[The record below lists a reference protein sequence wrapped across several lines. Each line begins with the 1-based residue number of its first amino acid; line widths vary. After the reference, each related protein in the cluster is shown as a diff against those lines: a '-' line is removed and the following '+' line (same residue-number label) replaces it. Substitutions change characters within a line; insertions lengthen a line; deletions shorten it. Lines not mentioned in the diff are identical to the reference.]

1 MGCCHVRDLRTL
13 TATGAS
19 STTRRTL
26 TGATVGALAL
36 LGALI
41 GATGAYL
48 APHRLGTT
56 PQPALAELRAH
67 HRPDRHPSRRPGVPA
82 SRRPPPS
89 PAGCWPDEN
98 RPPSPDSRSNEPH
111 PLHPVGSDITA
122 VSARAACCPRD
133 TAEQPCSVAAADL
146 CCRVMNFFTDPGC
159 AHAWITAHPQVDGV
173 VVTGDQAVRLGVDI
187 FGRLLHD

>member
-1 MGCCHVRDLRTL
+1 VRDLRTL

-48 APHRLGTT
+48 APYRLVPPHNLHWLSYVPITDLTGI
-56 PQPALAELRAH
+56 
-67 HRPDRHPSRRPGVPA
+67 RPGVPA
-82 SRRPPPS
+82 SRRPGDRHRRRLA
-89 PAGCWPDEN
+89 AGRTRTARHHPTAARMN
-98 RPPSPDSRSNEPH
+98 LT